1 MRVGGSAYR
10 RSGEHSLGHRSQH
23 RRQEV
28 GPGGRTAAERDLI
41 ADPPASLEDQQVALQ
56 RVRALQAQAQI
67 YATLEVA
74 RQVENVETSMP
85 GPLGL

>member
-1 MRVGGSAYR
+1 MPNSCLTVDPVST
-10 RSGEHSLGHRSQH
+10 HSDTDPSTVAKKWA
-23 RRQEV
+23 QEA
-28 GPGGRTAAERDLI
+28 GQQLNDLI

-85 GPLGL
+85 GPFGL